1 MTGPC
6 LSTADPCASFA
17 APLCDDDSDCD
28 SAAVLLN
35 PRGYWACAAHATTR
49 PGPWRLV
56 GPVACESGGEWVC
69 ECQWTRVMRCRYNA
83 LWLEQLVVDVGPMSP
98 PDRPALPVDI
108 RGLDAL
114 LPRGADDMLGG
125 WWPRG

>member
-17 APLCDDDSDCD
+17 APLCEGQWQVMRRKYN
-28 SAAVLLN
+28 ALLLEQ
-35 PRGYWACAAHATTR
+35 HK
-49 PGPWRLV
+49 
-56 GPVACESGGEWVC
+56 GPVA
-69 ECQWTRVMRCRYNA
+69 
-83 LWLEQLVVDVGPMSP
+83 LVVDVGPVAP

-108 RGLDAL
+108 RSLDAL